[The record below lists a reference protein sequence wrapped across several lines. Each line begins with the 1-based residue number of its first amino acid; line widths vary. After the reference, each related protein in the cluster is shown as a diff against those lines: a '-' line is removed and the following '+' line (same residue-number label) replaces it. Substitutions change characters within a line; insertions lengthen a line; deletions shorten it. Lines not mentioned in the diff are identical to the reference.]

1 MIGEEGPP
9 APDAAD
15 GLRVQDRPGV
25 RPAPLPE
32 RIVLV
37 GFMGAGKSTVGQ
49 LLADR
54 LGFAFVDL
62 DAEAEERAGKP
73 VSEIFADEGEAAFR
87 VLEADVTEAADRV
100 TPVVVATG
108 GGWMARPELRDRWPA
123 AVRVWL
129 RVSPPVALE
138 RIGGDVQSRPMLHPA
153 SPERSLQA
161 ILEARLSAYARAE
174 VTVDTDGRT
183 PAEVAGRI
191 VELLALA

>member
-1 MIGEEGPP
+1 MIGEERPA

-15 GLRVQDRPGV
+15 GFRVQDRPGV
-25 RPAPLPE
+25 RPARLPE

-73 VSEIFADEGEAAFR
+73 VCEIFADEGEAAFR
-87 VLEADVTEAADRV
+87 ALEAEVTEAADGV
-100 TPVVVATG
+100 APVVVASG

-129 RVSPPVALE
+129 RVSPLAALE
-138 RIGGDVQSRPMLHPA
+138 RIGGDVQSRPMLDPA
-153 SPERSLQA
+153 SPEGSLQA
-161 ILEARLSAYARAE
+161 ILEARLSAYERAE

-183 PAEVAGRI
+183 PAQVVGRI
-191 VELLALA
+191 LELLALA